1 MVALVIVR
9 RCKEEE
15 EMQEDLEVTEQA
27 GSLTRRNL
35 FRWGGL
41 AGIAMAIP
49 AAGTAHVPVAVADP
63 QSAAAASKA
72 AVPLTTEQ
80 DAVLTAFVDRLIPSD
95 ATGPGAVA
103 AGVPSFIARSLQGGL
118 SGGLEKLA
126 GFYAANL
133 AAVDGYAQKAYGAP
147 LASLSSAKQD
157 LVVGDV
163 ESGKATGFTP
173 DAPTF
178 FATIREHT
186 LEGMFSDPAYGGNQ
200 NFAGW
205 ELIGYSGVVM
215 PLPAKDQRLG
225 VTVKPVHVSTY
236 AKNQY
241 PGAKKEAVA

>member
-1 MVALVIVR
+1 
-9 RCKEEE
+9 
-15 EMQEDLEVTEQA
+15 MQEEIEATERA

-49 AAGTAHVPVAVADP
+49 AAGTARVPVALADP
-63 QSAAAASKA
+63 QRATEAGKA
-72 AVPLTTEQ
+72 AVALTTEQ

-95 ATGPGAVA
+95 ATGPGAVQ
-103 AGVPSFIARSLQGGL
+103 AGVPSFIARSLEGGL

-133 AAVDGYAQKAYGAP
+133 AAVDAYARTAYGAAFP
-147 LASLSSAKQD
+147 ALSAANQD

-163 ESGKATGFTP
+163 ESGKATGFAP

-215 PLPAKDQRLG
+215 PLPAEDQKLG
-225 VTVKPVHVSTY
+225 VTVKPVHASTY
-236 AKNQY
+236 ANGQY
-241 PGAKKEAVA
+241 PGAEKEAVA